1 MRCPSIRMR
10 CWRCFR
16 TIVGAHAKQKM
27 TDSTIVQNAVP
38 YSTIWNSWRNNSCY
52 TLHNDQL
59 TSTITLKAKTA
70 SKKLS
75 FLFEMWVVEN
85 RRGGDS
91 LQLAVFE
98 TAVARCRRQ
107 EPPEFTMSATN
118 NFLDSVGLES
128 IVQCRLKFVAPN
140 NLLVTTRKPAC

>member
-1 MRCPSIRMR
+1 
-10 CWRCFR
+10 
-16 TIVGAHAKQKM
+16 
-27 TDSTIVQNAVP
+27 
-38 YSTIWNSWRNNSCY
+38 
-52 TLHNDQL
+52 
-59 TSTITLKAKTA
+59 
-70 SKKLS
+70 
-75 FLFEMWVVEN
+75 MWVVEN

-140 NLLVTTRKPAC
+140 RDDTYIGIFFAFAWRSITIKESEGFNSQISCASCFSN